1 LRFLLD
7 TNVCS
12 QIQRNHPAVVARLAS
27 LPRAATFFASVI
39 TQGEMLF
46 GAYHAPRPR
55 RARLVAEVRSLMR
68 DMADVLPVTRAVA
81 ERYGRLKAELAAQ
94 GAPIPA
100 NDIWAA
106 AIALEAGLIMVSDDA
121 HFQHVPG
128 LAVENWLL

>member
-1 LRFLLD
+1 MRYLVD

-46 GAYHAPRPR
+46 GAHHAPRVR

-68 DMADVLPVTRAVA
+68 DMADVLPITPAVA
-81 ERYGRLKAELAAQ
+81 ERYGRLKAELAAL
-94 GAPIPA
+94 GTPIPD

-121 HFQHVPG
+121 HFQHVAG
-128 LAVENWLL
+128 LAVDNWLL